1 MLPAGSASRRP
12 NHWTVDPVPARA
24 LPLDARRFG
33 DYRPAMDRVRA
44 LGVAALLALPL
55 GGCGAEASP
64 VPSETPLA
72 ASAERCA
79 ALRFHDVRD
88 ALVALD
94 HYTYRGTDR
103 IVFDPIPAGPPS
115 VVADRTVDGAY
126 QAPDRA
132 RELSEWAAGLD
143 PMARPFEYP
152 DFVLIGSSAWVRVP
166 LWEDLWQE
174 MPGRLAIAPQGGA
187 LDDDLVRLH
196 ARAPWSAGQ
205 LDPERPAECVF
216 RIASATNAEGRH
228 FEASLRADATTLL
241 PTTLAWVEMNDATG
255 SVSTFERTIDVTGQV
270 PIEPPGADEIA
281 RETPAP

>member
-1 MLPAGSASRRP
+1 
-12 NHWTVDPVPARA
+12 
-24 LPLDARRFG
+24 
-33 DYRPAMDRVRA
+33 MDRLRT
-44 LGVAALLALPL
+44 LGIAALLGLSL
-55 GGCGAEASP
+55 GGCGAGASP

-94 HYTYRGTDR
+94 HYTYRGTDH

-115 VVADRTVDGAY
+115 VVADRAVDGAY

-152 DFVLIGSSAWVRVP
+152 DFILIGNDTWVRVP
-166 LWEDLWQE
+166 PLEDLWQE
-174 MPGRLAIAPQGGA
+174 LPGRIAVTPEGGA
-187 LDDDLVRLH
+187 LDDVLVRLH
-196 ARAPWSAGQ
+196 ARAPWSTGQ
-205 LDPERPAECVF
+205 LDPARPAECVF
-216 RIASATNAEGRH
+216 RIASATNPEGRH

-241 PTTLAWVEMNDATG
+241 PTSLAWVETNDTTG

-270 PIEPPGADEIA
+270 SIEPPDADGIA

>member
-1 MLPAGSASRRP
+1 
-12 NHWTVDPVPARA
+12 
-24 LPLDARRFG
+24 
-33 DYRPAMDRVRA
+33 MDRLRT
-44 LGVAALLALPL
+44 LGIAALVALSL
-55 GGCGAEASP
+55 NGCGADASP
-64 VPSETPLA
+64 VPSETLRA

-79 ALRFHDVRD
+79 ALRFYGIRD

-94 HYTYRGTDR
+94 HYTYRGTDH

-143 PMARPFEYP
+143 PMARLFEYP
-152 DFVLIGSSAWVRVP
+152 DFILIGSGAWVRVP
-166 LWEDLWQE
+166 AWEDLWQD
-174 MPGRLAIAPQGGA
+174 MPGRLAIAPEGGA
-187 LDDDLVRLH
+187 LDDLVRLH
-196 ARAPWSAGQ
+196 ARAPWSTGQ
-205 LDPERPAECVF
+205 LDSARPAECVF
-216 RIASATNAEGRH
+216 KIASATNSEGLH

-241 PTTLAWVEMNDATG
+241 PTSLVWVEMNDVTG

-270 PIEPPGADEIA
+270 LIEPPDADEIA

>member
-1 MLPAGSASRRP
+1 MERLR
-12 NHWTVDPVPARA
+12 T
-24 LPLDARRFG
+24 
-33 DYRPAMDRVRA
+33 
-44 LGVAALLALPL
+44 LGIAALLGLSL
-55 GGCGAEASP
+55 GGCGAGVSP

-72 ASAERCA
+72 ASAARCA

-94 HYTYRGTDR
+94 HYTYLGTDH

-115 VVADRTVDGAY
+115 VVADRTVAGAY

-143 PMARPFEYP
+143 PMARLFEHP
-152 DFVLIGSSAWVRVP
+152 DFILIGNGAWVRVQ
-166 LWEDLWQE
+166 WEALWQE
-174 MPGRLAIAPQGGA
+174 TPGRLAIAPEGGA

-196 ARAPWSAGQ
+196 ARAPWSTGQ
-205 LDPERPAECVF
+205 LDPARPAECVF
-216 RIASATNAEGRH
+216 RIASATTAEGRH

-241 PTTLAWVEMNDATG
+241 PTSLAWVETNNATG

-270 PIEPPGADEIA
+270 LIEPPDADQIA